1 VVYVCEF
8 SVLKLNNY
16 REEKKMKLLRHG
28 DFGKEK
34 PGIIDQ
40 EGKIRDLSDHIT
52 DINGDTIN
60 ASSLKKIAAIDLSS
74 LPTVSNT
81 TRLGACVG
89 NVGKFLCIG
98 LNYSDHAAESGLP
111 VPSEPILFSKATSAI
126 VGPNDNVEIP
136 RNSSETD
143 WEVELGII
151 IGKKGKYINEDDAED
166 YIAGYCVVNDVSERA
181 FQIKREGQWTKGK
194 SCDTFGPTGPY
205 LVTKDEIPDV
215 QNLKMYLDVNGK
227 RMQDGSTNTMIFS
240 AKHIVYYLSQFM
252 SLNPGDVIATG
263 TPPGVGLG
271 MKPPVFLNAGDTMKL
286 GIEGLGEQ
294 NQTCIQG

>member
-1 VVYVCEF
+1 
-8 SVLKLNNY
+8 
-16 REEKKMKLLRHG
+16 MKLLRHG
-28 DFGKEK
+28 EFGNEK
-34 PGIIDQ
+34 PGIIDH
-40 EGKIRDLSDHIT
+40 EGKIRDLSSHIP
-52 DINGDTIN
+52 DINGDSIN
-60 ASSLKKIAAIDLSS
+60 SESLKKIGAINLST
-74 LPTVSNT
+74 LPIVSND

-151 IGKKGKYINEDDAED
+151 IGKKAKYINEDEAED

-294 NQTCIQG
+294 NQICIQG